1 LKNTSYLESSM
12 TDIIPRQTT
21 GLTIAIDGPAASG
34 KTTVGMRLAQ
44 AIGAICL
51 DTGVMYRA
59 VTLAVLQAG
68 VDPLDE
74 KAVVKV
80 ARKTKISVAL
90 SHMEDGRPF
99 DVLVDSVD
107 VTEQLRTDEVNRFVS
122 EVSAYKGVRS
132 AMTRQ
137 QQRIAKA
144 GNIVMLG
151 RDIGTVVLPHADLKI
166 YLNASAE
173 TRAQRRFEE
182 EKLRGVILDLD
193 QVIASIKHRDVIDSS
208 RKYAPLKPAA
218 DAIII
223 NTDGLSVEPVV
234 ALMLDEVNKTL
245 QKKQET
251 RD

>member
-1 LKNTSYLESSM
+1 M
-12 TDIIPRQTT
+12 TDITHHQPT

-34 KTTVGMRLAQ
+34 KTTVGVHLAQ
-44 AIGAICL
+44 AIRAICL
-51 DTGVMYRA
+51 DTGMMYRA
-59 VTLAVLQAG
+59 VALAALQAG

-74 KAVVKV
+74 KAVVRV
-80 ARKTKISVAL
+80 ARKVKISVAL
-90 SHMEDGRPF
+90 SHEVDGRLF
-99 DVLVDSVD
+99 DVLVNEVD
-107 VTEQLRTDEVNRFVS
+107 VTGQLRTDEVNRFVS

-132 AMTRQ
+132 ALTRQ

-151 RDIGTVVLPHADLKI
+151 RDIGTVVLPHADLKF

-173 TRAQRRFEE
+173 VRAQRRYEE
-182 EKLRGVILDLD
+182 EKQRGVILDLE

-208 RKYAPLKPAA
+208 RKHAPLKPAA

-223 NTDGLSVEPVV
+223 DTDGLSVETVV
-234 ALMLDEVNKTL
+234 GLMRVEVNKTL
-245 QKKQET
+245 QAKQKT